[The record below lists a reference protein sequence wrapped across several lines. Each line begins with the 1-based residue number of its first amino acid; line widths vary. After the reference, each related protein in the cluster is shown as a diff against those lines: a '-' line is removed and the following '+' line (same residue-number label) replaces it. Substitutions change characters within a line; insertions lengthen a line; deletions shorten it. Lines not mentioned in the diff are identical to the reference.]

1 MPAPF
6 VHLHAHSEYSL
17 LDGSIKVAD
26 LVRRAKELDMPAVAL
41 TDHGNMHGAIHFY
54 RAAKKAGIK
63 PIVGMEAYITRG
75 SRHDRGRK
83 KGEPSTTDHLI
94 LLARNLEGYHN
105 LVKLSSIAF
114 LEGFYYKPRID
125 FEVLAAHSAGLIGTT
140 ACLRGTVAQA
150 ALGEGFDQ
158 AVTAA
163 LRYRDIF
170 GDGNFYVE
178 MQDHG
183 LEPQKQLNEIYRRL
197 AQHTGLPMTISN
209 DVHYLGKDDADAHEV
224 LLCLQTGSDID
235 DPKRFR
241 FTTTELYFK
250 TPEEM
255 RSLFP
260 DDVAALENTVAI
272 AEKCDVQMKEG
283 ALHLPRFPL
292 PDGFASNSDYLRH
305 LSYEGAKN
313 RYGEVTERIKDRL
326 EFELS
331 VIAKMSFD
339 GYFLIVRDIVDYARR
354 SDIPVGPGRGS
365 AAGSLVTYSVGITDV
380 DPLAHDLLFERM
392 LNPERISMPDIDI
405 DFCFERRDEV
415 IRYVIDRYGQDN
427 VCQII
432 TFGTMAARAAVKDV
446 GRVLKVPFDEV
457 DRITKLIPGIPGTTL
472 RDSIE
477 KSPELKTLV
486 ENGDG
491 YRRLVNLSLKLE
503 GVARHASTHAAGVVI
518 TPTPLVNHVPLY
530 KSNRDEITTQYD
542 MKSIDAIGLLKI
554 DVLGLRTLT
563 VIDKALRMVRENHG
577 RALTAGNLPMEDDKA
592 YELLRAGKTV
602 GVFQLESSGMR
613 ELLKNLKPT
622 GFHDI
627 VAVNALYRPG
637 PLGSGMDKQYVDCK
651 HGKSEIVY
659 EHPLLEPILR
669 DTYGVILY
677 QEQVMRIAS
686 EMGGFSLGE
695 ADLLRKAMGK
705 KQKDIMSEQKKRFLD
720 GARAKS
726 IKPAIAEKVFSQ
738 MEKFAEYGFNKS
750 HSAAYAVLSTRTAY
764 LKAHYPAE
772 FMAATLT
779 SEMDNTDRVTI
790 LMDDCRDLGIEVVA
804 PNVNSGEA
812 DFRARDGRIY
822 YGLGA
827 VKNVGVSAV
836 ERLVEERGTNG
847 TFRSLEN
854 LASRLTTRLI
864 NRRVY
869 ESLICAGALDTLPG
883 HRAQKLGALD
893 MVLERAARR
902 ARDAER
908 GQFGLFGDSSA
919 EPEDAPLPDIEA
931 WPAQEQLQKEKE
943 ALGLFLSGHPLDRFR
958 DLIMMIRSTTS
969 KELADMAANER
980 AVIGGLI
987 TAVKLTM
994 DRNQRQMAFVTIE
1007 DPEGQAEVVMFSDV
1021 LEKSRRFVAENNVV
1035 IVEGRVSRRAGGEGK
1050 VLVNTML
1057 LVGSEPGPAWKE
1069 VHVTLDLEAT
1079 SENTIEDMK
1088 RVLFAHVGDSR
1099 VFFHVKEQGKR
1110 AYVIRARSQG
1120 VRVDTALVSGLSASI
1135 GARNVRLIP
1144 AGLGGDPPPDRSRPA
1159 FQRNN

>member
-1 MPAPF
+1 MSTPF

-17 LDGSIKVAD
+17 LDGSIKVVD
-26 LVRRAKELDMPAVAL
+26 LVRRAKELEMPAVAL

-54 RAAKKAGIK
+54 RAARKAGIR
-63 PIVGMEAYITRG
+63 PVIGMEAYITRG
-75 SRHDRGRK
+75 SRYDRGRK

-94 LLARNLEGYHN
+94 LLARSLDGYHN
-105 LVKLSSIAF
+105 LIKLSSTAF
-114 LEGFYYKPRID
+114 LDGFYYKPRID
-125 FEVLAAHSAGLIGTT
+125 FDVLAEHAAGLIGTT

-150 ALGEGFDQ
+150 ALGEGFEQ
-158 AVTAA
+158 AVASA
-163 LRYRDIF
+163 ERYRDIF

-183 LEPQKQLNEIYRRL
+183 LDAQKQLNEIYRRL
-197 AQHTGLPMTISN
+197 ARHTGLPLTVSN
-209 DVHYLGKDDADAHEV
+209 DVHYLGKDDAEAHEV

-241 FTTTELYFK
+241 FTTTELFFK
-250 TPEEM
+250 TGEEM
-255 RSLFP
+255 RALFP
-260 DDVAALENTVAI
+260 GDIAALENTVAI
-272 AEKCDVQMKEG
+272 AERCDVQMKEG
-283 ALHLPRFPL
+283 TLHLPRFPL
-292 PDGFASNSDYLRH
+292 PEGFASNSDYLRH
-305 LSYEGAKN
+305 LAYEGARI
-313 RYGEVTERIKDRL
+313 RYGEVTERIRDRV

-331 VIAKMSFD
+331 VIAKMGFD
-339 GYFLIVRDIVDYARR
+339 GYFLIVRDIVDFARR

-365 AAGSLVTYSVGITDV
+365 AAGSLVTYAVGITDV

-432 TFGTMAARAAVKDV
+432 TFGTMAARAVVKDV
-446 GRVLKVPFDEV
+446 GRVLKVPFEEV
-457 DRITKLIPGIPGTTL
+457 DRITKMIPGTPGTTL
-472 RDSIE
+472 KDSIE

-491 YRRLVNLSLKLE
+491 YRRLIRLSLTLE
-503 GVARHASTHAAGVVI
+503 GLARHASTHAAGVVI

-530 KSNRDEITTQYD
+530 KSSRDEIMTQYD

-554 DVLGLRTLT
+554 DILGLRTLT

-577 RALTAGNLPMEDDKA
+577 RVLAAGDIPMEDERA
-592 YELLRAGKTV
+592 YDLLRAGKTV

-613 ELLKNLKPT
+613 ELLKSLKPT

-637 PLGSGMDKQYVDCK
+637 PLGSDMVTHFVDCK
-651 HGKSEIVY
+651 HGRREIIY
-659 EHPLLEPILR
+659 EHPVLEPILR

-705 KQKDIMSEQKKRFLD
+705 KQKDIMAEQRKKFVD
-720 GARAKS
+720 GAKS
-726 IKPAIAEKVFSQ
+726 RGIKAGVAEKVFSQ

-779 SEMDNTDRVTI
+779 SEMDNTDRVTV

-804 PNVNSGEA
+804 PNVNTGETE
-812 DFRARDGRIY
+812 FRARDGRIY

-827 VKNVGVSAV
+827 VKHVGVSAV
-836 ERLVEERGTNG
+836 MQVVEERAAGG
-847 TFRSLEN
+847 AFRSLEN
-854 LASRLTTRLI
+854 LCSRLNSRLV

-869 ESLICAGALDTLPG
+869 ESLIMAGALDTLPG
-883 HRAQKLGALD
+883 HRAQKLAALET
-893 MVLERAARR
+893 VLERAARR

-908 GQFGLFGDSSA
+908 GQFGLFGDAA
-919 EPEDAPLPDIEA
+919 EPEDAPLPDTEP
-931 WPAQEQLQKEKE
+931 WQAQEQLQKEKE
-943 ALGLFLSGHPLDRFR
+943 ALGLFLTGHPLDRFR
-958 DLIMMIRSTTS
+958 DLIFMIRSTSS
-969 KELADMAANER
+969 KEIVDMPTGER
-980 AVIGGLI
+980 AVLGGLI
-987 TAVKLTM
+987 TAVKLAM

-1007 DPEGQAEVVMFSDV
+1007 DPEGQTEVVMFSEM

-1035 IVEGRVSRRAGGEGK
+1035 VVEGRVSRRGGGEGK
-1050 VLVNTML
+1050 VLVNTL
-1057 LVGSEPGPAWKE
+1057 LPVGSDPGPSWKE
-1069 VHVTLDLEAT
+1069 VHVTLDLDAT
-1079 SENTIEDMK
+1079 PENTIEDMK
-1088 RVLFAHVGDSR
+1088 RVLFAHSGDSR
-1099 VFFHVKEQGKR
+1099 VFFHVREQGKR

-1135 GARNVRLIP
+1135 GARNVRLVP
-1144 AGLGGDPPPDRSRPA
+1144 AGLGA
-1159 FQRNN
+1159 

>member
-1 MPAPF
+1 
-6 VHLHAHSEYSL
+6 
-17 LDGSIKVAD
+17 
-26 LVRRAKELDMPAVAL
+26 
-41 TDHGNMHGAIHFY
+41 
-54 RAAKKAGIK
+54 
-63 PIVGMEAYITRG
+63 
-75 SRHDRGRK
+75 
-83 KGEPSTTDHLI
+83 
-94 LLARNLEGYHN
+94 
-105 LVKLSSIAF
+105 
-114 LEGFYYKPRID
+114 
-125 FEVLAAHSAGLIGTT
+125 
-140 ACLRGTVAQA
+140 
-150 ALGEGFDQ
+150 
-158 AVTAA
+158 
-163 LRYRDIF
+163 
-170 GDGNFYVE
+170 
-178 MQDHG
+178 
-183 LEPQKQLNEIYRRL
+183 
-197 AQHTGLPMTISN
+197 
-209 DVHYLGKDDADAHEV
+209 
-224 LLCLQTGSDID
+224 
-235 DPKRFR
+235 
-241 FTTTELYFK
+241 
-250 TPEEM
+250 
-255 RSLFP
+255 
-260 DDVAALENTVAI
+260 
-272 AEKCDVQMKEG
+272 
-283 ALHLPRFPL
+283 
-292 PDGFASNSDYLRH
+292 
-305 LSYEGAKN
+305 
-313 RYGEVTERIKDRL
+313 
-326 EFELS
+326 
-331 VIAKMSFD
+331 
-339 GYFLIVRDIVDYARR
+339 
-354 SDIPVGPGRGS
+354 
-365 AAGSLVTYSVGITDV
+365 
-380 DPLAHDLLFERM
+380 
-392 LNPERISMPDIDI
+392 
-405 DFCFERRDEV
+405 
-415 IRYVIDRYGQDN
+415 
-427 VCQII
+427 
-432 TFGTMAARAAVKDV
+432 
-446 GRVLKVPFDEV
+446 
-457 DRITKLIPGIPGTTL
+457 
-472 RDSIE
+472 
-477 KSPELKTLV
+477 
-486 ENGDG
+486 
-491 YRRLVNLSLKLE
+491 
-503 GVARHASTHAAGVVI
+503 
-518 TPTPLVNHVPLY
+518 
-530 KSNRDEITTQYD
+530 
-542 MKSIDAIGLLKI
+542 
-554 DVLGLRTLT
+554 
-563 VIDKALRMVRENHG
+563 
-577 RALTAGNLPMEDDKA
+577 
-592 YELLRAGKTV
+592 
-602 GVFQLESSGMR
+602 
-613 ELLKNLKPT
+613 
-622 GFHDI
+622 
-627 VAVNALYRPG
+627 
-637 PLGSGMDKQYVDCK
+637 
-651 HGKSEIVY
+651 
-659 EHPLLEPILR
+659 
-669 DTYGVILY
+669 
-677 QEQVMRIAS
+677 MRIAS

-720 GARAKS
+720 GARAKG

-1035 IVEGRVSRRAGGEGK
+1035 VVEGRVSRRAGGEGK

>member
-1 MPAPF
+1 MPASF

-17 LDGSIKVAD
+17 LDGSIKVVD
-26 LVRRAKELDMPAVAL
+26 LVKRAKELEMPAVAL

-54 RAAKKAGIK
+54 RAAKKAGIR
-63 PIVGMEAYITRG
+63 PVIGMEAYITRG

-83 KGEPSTTDHLI
+83 KGEPSHTDHLI

-105 LVKLSSIAF
+105 LVKMSSIAF

-125 FEVLAAHSAGLIGTT
+125 FDLLAAHSGGLIGTT
-140 ACLRGTVAQA
+140 ACLRGTVAQL
-150 ALGEGFDQ
+150 ALGEGFEQ
-158 AVTAA
+158 ACACA
-163 LRYRDIF
+163 ERYRDVF
-170 GDGNFYVE
+170 GAGNFYVE

-197 AQHTGLPMTISN
+197 SRTTGIPLTVSN
-209 DVHYLGKDDADAHEV
+209 DVHYLGKDDAEAHEV
-224 LLCLQTGSDID
+224 LLCLQTGSDLD

-241 FTTTELYFK
+241 FTTTELFFK
-250 TPEEM
+250 TPDEM
-255 RSLFP
+255 RTLFP
-260 DDVAALENTVAI
+260 DDEEARLNTLAI
-272 AEKCDVQMKEG
+272 AERCDVQMHEG

-292 PDGFASNSDYLRH
+292 PDGFASNTDYLRH
-305 LSYEGAKN
+305 LAYEGARA
-313 RYGEVTERIKDRL
+313 RYGEVTERIRARI

-331 VIAKMSFD
+331 VIAKMGFD

-365 AAGSLVTYSVGITDV
+365 AAGSLVTYAVGITDV

-392 LNPERISMPDIDI
+392 LNPDRVSMPDIDI

-432 TFGTMAARAAVKDV
+432 TFGTMAARAVVRDV
-446 GRVLKVPFDEV
+446 GRVLKVPYEEI
-457 DRITKLIPGIPGTTL
+457 DRIAKLIPSTPGTSL
-472 RDSIE
+472 RESVE
-477 KSPELKTLV
+477 SVSELKTLV
-486 ENGDG
+486 ENSEN
-491 YRRLVNLSLKLE
+491 YRRLIKLSLTLE
-503 GVARHASTHAAGVVI
+503 GLARHASTHAAGVVI

-530 KSNRDEITTQYD
+530 KSSRDEITTQYD

-577 RALTAGNLPMEDDKA
+577 RALASGDIPLEDEKA
-592 YELLRAGKTV
+592 YELLRAGRTV

-613 ELLKNLKPT
+613 ELLKSLKPT
-622 GFHDI
+622 GFHDV

-637 PLGSGMDKQYVDCK
+637 PLGSDMVTHFVDCK
-651 HGKSEIVY
+651 HGRREINY

-686 EMGGFSLGE
+686 ELGGFSLGE

-705 KQKDIMSEQKKRFLD
+705 KQKDVMAEQRKKFLD
-720 GARAKS
+720 GAKSRNIAKGV
-726 IKPAIAEKVFSQ
+726 AEKIFSQ

-790 LMDDCRDLGIEVVA
+790 LMDDCRELGLEVVP
-804 PNVNSGEA
+804 PNVNTCGAE
-812 DFRARDGRIY
+812 FRARDDRIY

-827 VKNVGVSAV
+827 VKNVGFAAV
-836 ERLVEERGTNG
+836 EKLVEERDTNG
-847 TFRSLEN
+847 AFRSLEN
-854 LASRLTTRLI
+854 LCCRLNSRLI

-869 ESLICAGALDTLPG
+869 ESLICAGALDALPG
-883 HRAQKLGALD
+883 HRAQKLAALD
-893 MVLERAARR
+893 TVLERAARR
-902 ARDAER
+902 FRDAER
-908 GQFGLFGDSSA
+908 GQFGLFGEA
-919 EPEDAPLPDIEA
+919 GEPEDAVLPDTES

-943 ALGLFLSGHPLDRFR
+943 SLGFFLSGHPLDRFR
-958 DLIMMIRSTTS
+958 DLIMMIRTTS
-969 KELADMAANER
+969 SKEVQHMPAGER
-980 AVIGGLI
+980 AVLGGLVA
-987 TAVKLTM
+987 AVKYTT

-1021 LEKSRRFVAENNVV
+1021 LEKSRRFVTENNVV
-1035 IVEGRVSRRAGGEGK
+1035 VVEGRVSRRTGGEGK
-1050 VLVNTML
+1050 VLVNTL
-1057 LVGSEPGPAWKE
+1057 LPVGAEPGPAWKE
-1069 VHVTLDLEAT
+1069 VHVTLDLDAVPEA
-1079 SENTIEDMK
+1079 TIEDMK
-1088 RVLFAHVGDSR
+1088 RVLFAHTGESR
-1099 VFFHVKEQGKR
+1099 VFFHVREAGR
-1110 AYVIRARSQG
+1110 RTYVIRARSQG
-1120 VRVDTALVSGLSASI
+1120 VRVDPALVSGLSASI
-1135 GARNVRLIP
+1135 GASNVRLVP
-1144 AGLGGDPPPDRSRPA
+1144 VGLGV
-1159 FQRNN
+1159 

>member
-1 MPAPF
+1 MPASF

-17 LDGSIKVAD
+17 LDGSVKVVD

-54 RAAKKAGIK
+54 RAAKKAGIR
-63 PIVGMEAYITRG
+63 PVVGMEAYITRG

-83 KGEPSTTDHLI
+83 KGEPSHTDHLI

-125 FEVLAAHSAGLIGTT
+125 FETLAANAGGLMGTT

-150 ALGEGFDQ
+150 ALGEGFEQ
-158 AVTAA
+158 ACACA
-163 LRYRDIF
+163 ERYRDIF
-170 GDGNFYVE
+170 GAGHFYVE

-197 AQHTGLPMTISN
+197 SKATGIPLTVSN
-209 DVHYLGKDDADAHEV
+209 DVHYLGKDDAEAHEV

-241 FTTTELYFK
+241 FTTTELFFK
-250 TPEEM
+250 TPDEM
-255 RSLFP
+255 RALFP
-260 DDVAALENTVAI
+260 DDEEALRNTLAI
-272 AEKCDVQMKEG
+272 AEQCDLQMEEG

-292 PDGFASNSDYLRH
+292 PEGFASNSDYLRH
-305 LSYEGAKN
+305 LAYEGARV
-313 RYGEVTERIKDRL
+313 RYGEITERIRDRI

-331 VIAKMSFD
+331 VIAKMGFD

-432 TFGTMAARAAVKDV
+432 TFGTMAARAVVKDV
-446 GRVLKVPFDEV
+446 GRVLKVPFEEV
-457 DRITKLIPGIPGTTL
+457 DRITKLIPGTPGTSL
-472 RDSIE
+472 KDSIE
-477 KSPELKTLV
+477 KIPELKTLV
-486 ENGDG
+486 ENGEG
-491 YRRLVNLSLKLE
+491 YRRLMKLSLTLE
-503 GVARHASTHAAGVVI
+503 GLARHASTHAAGVVI

-530 KSNRDEITTQYD
+530 KSSRDEITTQYD

-563 VIDKALRMVRENHG
+563 VIDKALRMVKENHG
-577 RALTAGNLPMEDDKA
+577 RALLTGDLPMEDEKA
-592 YELLRAGKTV
+592 YDLLRAGKTV

-613 ELLKNLKPT
+613 ELLKSLKPT

-705 KQKDIMSEQKKRFLD
+705 KQKDIMAEQRKKFLD
-720 GARAKS
+720 GAKARS
-726 IKPAIAEKVFSQ
+726 IKPSVAEKVFSQ

-779 SEMDNTDRVTI
+779 TEMDNTDRVTV
-790 LMDDCRDLGIEVVA
+790 LMEDCRDLGIEVVA
-804 PNVNSGEA
+804 PNVNTGEA
-812 DFRARDGRIY
+812 EFRAREGRIY

-827 VKNVGVSAV
+827 IKNVGLSAV
-836 ERLVEERGTNG
+836 ETLVEERATNG
-847 TFRSLEN
+847 AFRSLEN
-854 LASRLTTRLI
+854 LCCRINSRLI

-869 ESLICAGALDTLPG
+869 ESLICAGALDLLPG
-883 HRAQKLGALD
+883 HRAQKLAALD
-893 MVLERAARR
+893 TVMERAARR
-902 ARDAER
+902 LRDAER
-908 GQFGLFGDSSA
+908 GQFGLFGDAA
-919 EPEDAPLPDIEA
+919 EPEDAALPEVEVWA
-931 WPAQEQLQKEKE
+931 PQEHLQKEKE
-943 ALGLFLSGHPLDRFR
+943 ALGFFLSGHPLDRFK
-958 DLIMMIRSTTS
+958 DLILMIRTTS
-969 KELADMAANER
+969 SKEIQDMPSNER
-980 AVIGGLI
+980 AVLGGLV
-987 TAVKLTM
+987 TAVKFTT

-1035 IVEGRVSRRAGGEGK
+1035 LVEGRVSRRAGGEGK
-1050 VLVNTML
+1050 ILVNTMIP
-1057 LVGSEPGPAWKE
+1057 VGADPEPAWKE
-1069 VHVTLDLEAT
+1069 VHVTLDIDAMPESA
-1079 SENTIEDMK
+1079 IEDMK
-1088 RVLFAHVGDSR
+1088 RVLFAHAGDSR
-1099 VFFHVKEQGKR
+1099 VFFHVREAGRR

-1144 AGLGGDPPPDRSRPA
+1144 VGLGA
-1159 FQRNN
+1159 

>member
-1 MPAPF
+1 MPARF

-17 LDGSIKVAD
+17 LDGSIKVVD

-54 RAAKKAGIK
+54 RAAKKAGIR
-63 PIVGMEAYITRG
+63 PVIGMEAYITRG

-83 KGEPSTTDHLI
+83 KGEPSHTDHLI

-105 LVKLSSIAF
+105 LIKLSSLAY

-125 FEVLAAHSAGLIGTT
+125 FELLAGHAGGLIGTT

-150 ALGEGFDQ
+150 ALGDGLEP
-158 AVTAA
+158 ACECA

-170 GDGNFYVE
+170 GGGNFYVE

-183 LEPQKQLNEIYRRL
+183 LEPQKALNEIYRQL
-197 AQHTGLPMTISN
+197 ARKTGLPLTVSN
-209 DVHYLGKDDADAHEV
+209 DVHYLGKDDAEAHEV

-241 FTTTELYFK
+241 FTTTELFFK

-255 RSLFP
+255 QALFP
-260 DDVAALENTVAI
+260 NDIAALENTLAI
-272 AEKCDVQMKEG
+272 AERCDVQMKEG
-283 ALHLPRFPL
+283 TLHLPRFPL

-305 LSYEGAKN
+305 LAYEGAKI
-313 RYGEVTERIKDRL
+313 RYGEITERIRDRI

-331 VIAKMSFD
+331 VIAKMGFD

-354 SDIPVGPGRGS
+354 SHIPVGPGRGS
-365 AAGSLVTYSVGITDV
+365 AAGSLVTYSIGITDV

-392 LNPERISMPDIDI
+392 LNPERVSMPDIDI

-432 TFGTMAARAAVKDV
+432 TFGTMAARAVVKDV

-457 DRITKLIPGIPGTTL
+457 DRITKLIPGTPGTSL
-472 RDSIE
+472 GDSIE
-477 KSPELKTLV
+477 KNAELKTLV

-491 YRRLVNLSLKLE
+491 YRRLVKLSLTLE
-503 GVARHASTHAAGVVI
+503 GIARHASTHAAGVVI

-530 KSNRDEITTQYD
+530 KSSRDEITTQYD

-563 VIDKALRMVRENHG
+563 VIDKALRMVEENHG
-577 RALTAGNLPMEDDKA
+577 RALAAGDLPMEDEKA

-613 ELLKNLKPT
+613 ELLKSLKPT

-705 KQKDIMSEQKKRFLD
+705 KQKDIMAEQKKKFLD
-720 GARAKS
+720 GAKAKS
-726 IKPAIAEKVFSQ
+726 IKASIAEKVFSQ

-790 LMDDCRDLGIEVVA
+790 LMDDCREQGIEVVP
-804 PNVNSGEA
+804 PNVNTGEA

-836 ERLVEERGTNG
+836 ERLVEERATGG
-847 TFRSLEN
+847 AFRSLEN
-854 LASRLTTRLI
+854 LCSRLNSRLV

-869 ESLICAGALDTLPG
+869 ESLIAAGALDTLPG
-883 HRAQKLGALD
+883 HRAQKIAALD
-893 MVLERAARR
+893 MVMERAARR

-908 GQFGLFGDSSA
+908 GQFGLFGDAA
-919 EPEDAPLPDIEA
+919 EPEDAPLPDTEPWA
-931 WPAQEQLQKEKE
+931 PQEQLQKEKE
-943 ALGLFLSGHPLDRFR
+943 ALGLFLTGHPLDRFR
-958 DLIMMIRSTTS
+958 DLILMIRSTSS
-969 KELADMAANER
+969 KDVPEMPAGER
-980 AVIGGLI
+980 AVLGGLV
-987 TAVKLTM
+987 TAVKFTM
-994 DRNQRQMAFVTIE
+994 DRNQRQMAFVTLE
-1007 DPEGQAEVVMFSDV
+1007 DTEGQAEVVMFSDV
-1021 LEKSRRFVAENNVV
+1021 LEKSRRFVVENNVV
-1035 IVEGRVSRRAGGEGK
+1035 LVEGRVSRRGGGDGK
-1050 VLVNTML
+1050 VLVNTVL
-1057 LVGSEPGPAWKE
+1057 PVGVEPGPTWKE
-1069 VHVTLDLEAT
+1069 VHVTLDLDSVADT
-1079 SENTIEDMK
+1079 TIEDMK
-1088 RVLFAHVGDSR
+1088 KVLFAHSGDSR
-1099 VFFHVKEQGKR
+1099 VFFHVRQSGRR

-1120 VRVDTALVSGLSASI
+1120 VRVDPALVTGLSESI
-1135 GARNVRLIP
+1135 GARNVHLVP
-1144 AGLGGDPPPDRSRPA
+1144 AGLGA
-1159 FQRNN
+1159 